1 MVVLQNQRVVLDPVA
16 HRPRRRPGIDALL
29 YGIDQLNIASQN
41 ALSGELR
48 ASASLPAID
57 YTTALNNQHHPTVR
71 PRSLRPSPSRP
82 DESMPRRRL
91 AFAGPGGG
99 GGGGGGGSGGGLGGP
114 DPLAKIN
121 LLKFNS
127 AAKKPPGDLAS
138 AIAGLSTTTTSL
150 SSHGRGGPPQTPSEY
165 GNLTQTTYATA
176 SNSTT
181 DLTLNSRAGGLLSRD
196 ALRMGTGG
204 SSGSRPKSKT
214 RKPSA
219 GVLAIRLS

>member
-71 PRSLRPSPSRP
+71 PRSPSRPSRP

-114 DPLAKIN
+114 DPFAHK
-121 LLKFNS
+121 
-127 AAKKPPGDLAS
+127 
-138 AIAGLSTTTTSL
+138 
-150 SSHGRGGPPQTPSEY
+150 H
-165 GNLTQTTYATA
+165 
-176 SNSTT
+176 
-181 DLTLNSRAGGLLSRD
+181 SR
-196 ALRMGTGG
+196 
-204 SSGSRPKSKT
+204 GSR
-214 RKPSA
+214 
-219 GVLAIRLS
+219 